1 MERLVKIVEEQLKP
15 LRWRI
20 ACVAMLGLLVTVLLI
35 FFVRS
40 NIGFALAGPLFM
52 VPWCLMC
59 AAMARNPSRISLM
72 FLAFCCLVGFTWPA
86 IVLLA

>member
-1 MERLVKIVEEQLKP
+1 MGQLQEIVERQLKP
-15 LRWRI
+15 LRWQLT
-20 ACVAMLGLLVTVLLI
+20 CVAMLGLLVTVLLI

-40 NIGFALAGPLFM
+40 NIGFALAGPLFI

-59 AAMARNPSRISLM
+59 AVVARSPSRLSLM
-72 FLAFCCLVGFTWPA
+72 FLAFCCILGLTWPA